1 MVRSSTIVRNAGTLL
16 CLIAVTLA
24 PNILA
29 DNQDFNQ
36 QSHPLITEGS
46 KLVNSTGA
54 NPNNQ
59 QFDKGLWEWVTS
71 IFNKPSQNPIPT
83 APPIVEPVAPP
94 ENCPACKCGLTNK
107 HNRIVGGM
115 ETQENQYPWMVELLY
130 NGRFYCGG
138 SCINSRFAVTA
149 AHCVQG
155 FDKTRIRVRIL
166 VHALN
171 SSLSQ
176 GKIKE
181 YGVERIIKHSG
192 YSPFNY
198 NNDIALLKLDGPI
211 KFDDSM
217 RPVCL
222 PELHKT
228 FSGEKG
234 IVTGW
239 GATSESGPIS
249 NKLQELMVPILSN
262 VECKASKYPSQRITD
277 NMLCAGYPEGGKD
290 SCQGDSGGPLHV
302 VNDSVH
308 SIVGIVSWGE
318 GCAQA
323 NYPGVYTRVN
333 RYVTWIQHN
342 TLDGCYCSKHD

>member
-1 MVRSSTIVRNAGTLL
+1 MVRSSTIIRNAGILL

-24 PNILA
+24 ANILA
-29 DNQDFNQ
+29 DNQ
-36 QSHPLITEGS
+36 SHPLVTEGL
-46 KLVNSTGA
+46 KLVNSTDA

-59 QFDKGLWEWVTS
+59 QTDKGIWEWVTS
-71 IFNKPSQNPIPT
+71 IFNKPSQSPIPS
-83 APPIVEPVAPP
+83 APPVVEPVTPP
-94 ENCPACKCGLTNK
+94 ENCPACKCGLTNQ

-115 ETQENQYPWMVELLY
+115 ETQENQYPWMVALFY
-130 NGRFYCGG
+130 DGRFYCAA
-138 SCINSRFAVTA
+138 SCINSHYLLTA

-155 FDKTRIRVRIL
+155 FDIARLSAQIL
-166 VHALN
+166 VHDIK

-176 GKIKE
+176 GKIKQ
-181 YGVERIIKHSG
+181 YKVKQIIKHTG

-198 NNDIALLKLDGPI
+198 NNDIALLKLDGTI
-211 KFDDSM
+211 TFDDSV

-239 GATSESGPIS
+239 GATAESGPLAH
-249 NKLQELMVPILSN
+249 KLQELMVPILSN
-262 VECKASKYPSQRITD
+262 IECRASKYPSRRITD

-302 VNDSVH
+302 AVDSVH
-308 SIVGIVSWGE
+308 SVVGIVSWGE
-318 GCAQA
+318 GCAQK
-323 NYPGVYTRVN
+323 NFPGVYTRVN
-333 RYVTWIQHN
+333 RYVTWIRRN
-342 TLDGCYCSKHD
+342 TLDACYCKSPRM